1 MEEEQIYPWQP
12 IPPISFYK
20 KILDNENNI
29 RFVVEKRDDPLL
41 KKLIDIYKN
50 KNIIIQ
56 SKDFLSDFLTLMNS
70 KKLVLSIFTF
80 SWWAAFLSNATEIHI
95 PQGGFFIQIL
105 LEKI

>member
-1 MEEEQIYPWQP
+1 MIVGVIEVMEEEQIIQQP

-56 SKDFLSDFLTLMNS
+56 SKDFLSDF
-70 KKLVLSIFTF
+70 
-80 SWWAAFLSNATEIHI
+80 
-95 PQGGFFIQIL
+95 
-105 LEKI
+105 